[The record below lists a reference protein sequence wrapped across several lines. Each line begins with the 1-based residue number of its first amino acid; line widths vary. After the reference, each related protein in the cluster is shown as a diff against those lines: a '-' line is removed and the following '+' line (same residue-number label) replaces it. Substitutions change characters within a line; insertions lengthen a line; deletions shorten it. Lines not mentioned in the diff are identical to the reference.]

1 MNPSDFPAIR
11 YAKRRQRLADEIR
24 KRGGGIAVLT
34 TAPEAARNRDSSFP
48 YRWDSYFYYLTGFTE
63 PEAAVIIC
71 VDEHSSK
78 TILFCRDKNEE
89 REIWDGYRYGP
100 DAAQAV
106 FGLEEARSITHFDT
120 TLAALMA
127 NQKGLFYS
135 LGDGGA
141 LEQRI
146 NTALTTVRNQARA
159 GISAPSHLIDVRLLL
174 DDLRLTKDPDEIS
187 IMRRAAQISAQAH
200 MQAMRMCKPGM
211 YEYQVEA
218 ELLYIFK
225 KHGSQFPAYS
235 SIVAGGA
242 NACVLHYN
250 ENNARL
256 NDGDLLLI
264 DAGCELDGYASDIT
278 RTFPVN
284 GRFSSGQRKLYDLVL
299 ASQTA
304 AIEATKPG
312 AIFNAPHE
320 AAISVLAQGM
330 KDYGLVKGSL
340 SEVLESGSYKRFYMH
355 RTSHWIG
362 MDVHDCGD
370 YIEPGTPP
378 RSDPSTPALSNRI
391 LHPGMLLTIEP
402 GIYVRAASDIPSEF
416 HNVGIRIE
424 DDALV
429 TPKGCEILT
438 TDVVKSASD
447 IEALMK
453 R

>member
-1 MNPSDFPAIR
+1 MCSSD
-11 YAKRRQRLADEIR
+11 L
-24 KRGGGIAVLT
+24 
-34 TAPEAARNRDSSFP
+34 
-48 YRWDSYFYYLTGFTE
+48 
-63 PEAAVIIC
+63 
-71 VDEHSSK
+71 
-78 TILFCRDKNEE
+78 ILFCRDKNEE

-100 DAAQAV
+100 DAACAV
-106 FGLEEARSITHFDT
+106 FGTDEARSISHFDT

-135 LGDGGA
+135 LGEGGI

-146 NTALTTVRNQARA
+146 NAALTTVRNQARA
-159 GISAPSHLIDVRLLL
+159 GIAAPSQLIDVRRLL
-174 DDLRLTKDPDEIS
+174 DDLRLVKDSDEIN
-187 IMRRAAQISAQAH
+187 IMRRAAQISAKAH
-200 MQAMRMCKPGM
+200 MQAMRVCRPGM
-211 YEYQVEA
+211 YEYQMEA

-225 KHGSQFPAYS
+225 QNGSQFPAYS

-242 NACVLHYN
+242 NGCVLHYN
-250 ENNARL
+250 ENNAPL

-284 GRFSSGQRKLYDLVL
+284 GRFSKGQRKLYDLVL
-299 ASQTA
+299 ASQAA
-304 AIEATKPG
+304 AIAATKPG
-312 AIFNAPHE
+312 AIFNAPHD
-320 AAISVLAQGM
+320 AATQVLAQGM
-330 KDYGLVKGSL
+330 IDFGLVKGSL

-378 RSDPSTPALSNRI
+378 RSDPSTPALSNRV

-402 GIYVRAASDIPSEF
+402 GIYVRAASDIALEF

-429 TPKGCEILT
+429 TSKGCEILT
-438 TDVVKSASD
+438 SDVVKTASD
-447 IEALMK
+447 IETQMK